1 MDESLSEESC
11 GGGDYLENEDQKKR
25 HLSGS
30 SPSKDIRKAVED
42 TLSTPSNSLDLSRKK
57 LQHLTEEIYKLPNLK
72 HLHLEGNALVI
83 IPKDLFQQ
91 LPNLVWLDLRYNKIK
106 TLPPGIGCH
115 KISGF
120 DLLLLLEDYLLEV
133 IWMTCIEKS
142 HETVIS
148 AVALHAPIE
157 RRGYA
162 EWIQQLKTLLL
173 ERNPIKRLPVE
184 LGNLTSLTALNLRH
198 CPLEFP
204 PKDVVQRGLRSI
216 LCFLRNVGNGKL
228 VNLEPDTQEL
238 PSMLQEDAKAIVKE
252 YKRKSK
258 RYPALRKAFTGPWKQ
273 MSFIKMPP
281 VEKLNLTELM
291 KSSLDLSDEWPN
303 EEEMLRFQ
311 KLREEMVKD
320 EKEEFLANQDLNPKA
335 TMQEFAEFRKNGR
348 KKERL
353 YNKSATLSRKK
364 FSQKNIFSE
373 FQSYDKMIQAK
384 QAEEFRLAV
393 QKELK
398 ETQALIE
405 QHRKDK
411 EVLREWRQRAKMMK
425 EKKEVLFR
433 YSPTRADM
441 ISKSAP
447 YATDNINYHNTRE
460 GCENL
465 KKCTPEKS
473 EHVRRMLKVNSIREA
488 EAASAS
494 REKELEQRIK
504 QHTQMIKERRKKS
517 KGTPQEEMQR
527 AKQDFETAEKLQ
539 AELAQVKQE
548 LQQEY
553 RFTAFTGE
561 PVPDSPR
568 MPPHNIFSTMKF

>member
-228 VNLEPDTQEL
+228 VNLEPDTQE
-238 PSMLQEDAKAIVKE
+238 
-252 YKRKSK
+252 
-258 RYPALRKAFTGPWKQ
+258 
-273 MSFIKMPP
+273 MPP

>member
-1 MDESLSEESC
+1 MDENLCEESC
-11 GGGDYLENEDQKKR
+11 GGGDGYLENEDQERR

-30 SPSKDIRKAVED
+30 SSSKDVRKAVED
-42 TLSTPSNSLDLSRKK
+42 TLSTTSNSLDLSRKK

-72 HLHLEGNALVI
+72 HLHLEGNALAI

-115 KISGF
+115 K
-120 DLLLLLEDYLLEV
+120 
-133 IWMTCIEKS
+133 
-142 HETVIS
+142 
-148 AVALHAPIE
+148 
-157 RRGYA
+157 
-162 EWIQQLKTLLL
+162 QLKTLLL

-184 LGNLTSLTALNLRH
+184 L
-198 CPLEFP
+198 E
-204 PKDVVQRGLRSI
+204 
-216 LCFLRNVGNGKL
+216 
-228 VNLEPDTQEL
+228 
-238 PSMLQEDAKAIVKE
+238 
-252 YKRKSK
+252 
-258 RYPALRKAFTGPWKQ
+258 
-273 MSFIKMPP
+273 MPP

-311 KLREEMVKD
+311 KLRKKMVKD

-348 KKERL
+348 KKETL

-373 FQSYDKMIQAK
+373 FQSYDKMIRAK
-384 QAEEFRLAV
+384 RAEEFRLAV

-425 EKKEVLFR
+425 EKKEALFR

-447 YATDNINYHNTRE
+447 YATDNINYHNMRE

-465 KKCTPEKS
+465 KKRIPEKS
-473 EHVRRMLKVNSIREA
+473 EYVRRMLKVNSIGEA

-504 QHTQMIKERRKKS
+504 QHTQMMKERRKKS
-517 KGTPQEEMQR
+517 KGTSQEEMQR

>member
-1 MDESLSEESC
+1 MDESFSEESC
-11 GGGDYLENEDQKKR
+11 GGGDYLENDYQKKR
-25 HLSGS
+25 NLSGS
-30 SPSKDIRKAVED
+30 SSSKYIRKAVED
-42 TLSTPSNSLDLSRKK
+42 TLSTPSNTLDLSRKK

-72 HLHLEGNALVI
+72 HLHLEGNALAI

-91 LPNLVWLDLRYNKIK
+91 LPNLVWLDLRHNKIK

-115 KISGF
+115 K
-120 DLLLLLEDYLLEV
+120 
-133 IWMTCIEKS
+133 
-142 HETVIS
+142 
-148 AVALHAPIE
+148 
-157 RRGYA
+157 
-162 EWIQQLKTLLL
+162 QLKTLLL
-173 ERNPIKRLPVE
+173 ERNPIKRLPLE

-204 PKDVVQRGLRSI
+204 PNDVVQRGLQSI

-228 VNLEPDTQEL
+228 VNLEPDTQE
-238 PSMLQEDAKAIVKE
+238 
-252 YKRKSK
+252 
-258 RYPALRKAFTGPWKQ
+258 
-273 MSFIKMPP
+273 MPP

-348 KKERL
+348 KKEKL
-353 YNKSATLSRKK
+353 YHKSATLSRKK
-364 FSQKNIFSE
+364 FSQKNTFSE
-373 FQSYDKMIQAK
+373 FQSYDKMIEAK
-384 QAEEFRLAV
+384 RAEEFRLAV

-411 EVLREWRQRAKMMK
+411 EVLQEWRQQTKMMK
-425 EKKEVLFR
+425 EKKEGLFN

-465 KKCTPEKS
+465 KKRMPEKN
-473 EHVRRMLKVNSIREA
+473 EHVRRMLKVNSIRNA
-488 EAASAS
+488 EAARPF

-504 QHTQMIKERRKKS
+504 QHTQMMKERRKKS

-527 AKQDFETAEKLQ
+527 AKQEFEIAEKLQ

-568 MPPHNIFSTMKF
+568 MQPHNIFSTIKF

>member
-1 MDESLSEESC
+1 MDESFSEESC
-11 GGGDYLENEDQKKR
+11 GGGDYLENEDQKRR

-30 SPSKDIRKAVED
+30 SSSKDIRKTVED

-72 HLHLEGNALVI
+72 HLHLEGNALAI

-106 TLPPGIGCH
+106 TLPSGIGCH
-115 KISGF
+115 K
-120 DLLLLLEDYLLEV
+120 
-133 IWMTCIEKS
+133 
-142 HETVIS
+142 
-148 AVALHAPIE
+148 
-157 RRGYA
+157 
-162 EWIQQLKTLLL
+162 QLKTLLL

-228 VNLEPDTQEL
+228 VNLEPDTQE
-238 PSMLQEDAKAIVKE
+238 
-252 YKRKSK
+252 
-258 RYPALRKAFTGPWKQ
+258 
-273 MSFIKMPP
+273 MPP

-303 EEEMLRFQ
+303 EGEMLRFQ

-353 YNKSATLSRKK
+353 YHKSATLSRKK
-364 FSQKNIFSE
+364 FSQKNTFSE

-384 QAEEFRLAV
+384 RAEEFRLAV

-411 EVLREWRQRAKMMK
+411 EVLREWRQRSKMMK

-465 KKCTPEKS
+465 KKRTPEKS
-473 EHVRRMLKVNSIREA
+473 EHVRRMLKVNSIRDA

-504 QHTQMIKERRKKS
+504 QHTQMMKERRKKS

-527 AKQDFETAEKLQ
+527 AKQDLETAEKLQ

-568 MPPHNIFSTMKF
+568 MQPHNIFSTMKF

>member
-115 KISGF
+115 K
-120 DLLLLLEDYLLEV
+120 
-133 IWMTCIEKS
+133 
-142 HETVIS
+142 
-148 AVALHAPIE
+148 
-157 RRGYA
+157 
-162 EWIQQLKTLLL
+162 QLKTLLL

-228 VNLEPDTQEL
+228 VNLEPDTQE
-238 PSMLQEDAKAIVKE
+238 
-252 YKRKSK
+252 
-258 RYPALRKAFTGPWKQ
+258 
-273 MSFIKMPP
+273 MPP

>member
-30 SPSKDIRKAVED
+30 SSSKDIRKAVED

-57 LQHLTEEIYKLPNLK
+57 LQHLTEEIYKLPNLQ
-72 HLHLEGNALVI
+72 HLHLEGNALAI

-115 KISGF
+115 K
-120 DLLLLLEDYLLEV
+120 
-133 IWMTCIEKS
+133 
-142 HETVIS
+142 
-148 AVALHAPIE
+148 
-157 RRGYA
+157 
-162 EWIQQLKTLLL
+162 QLKTLLL

-228 VNLEPDTQEL
+228 VNLEPDTQE
-238 PSMLQEDAKAIVKE
+238 
-252 YKRKSK
+252 
-258 RYPALRKAFTGPWKQ
+258 
-273 MSFIKMPP
+273 MPP

-311 KLREEMVKD
+311 KLRKEMVKD

-373 FQSYDKMIQAK
+373 FQSYDKLIQAK
-384 QAEEFRLAV
+384 RAEEFRLAV

-411 EVLREWRQRAKMMK
+411 EMLREWRQRAKMMK

-433 YSPTRADM
+433 YSPTRTDM
-441 ISKSAP
+441 ISKNAP

-465 KKCTPEKS
+465 KKRTPEKS

-504 QHTQMIKERRKKS
+504 QHTQMMKERRKKS

-539 AELAQVKQE
+539 AELAQVKQD

>member
-30 SPSKDIRKAVED
+30 SSSKDIRKAVED

-72 HLHLEGNALVI
+72 HLHLEGNALAI

-106 TLPPGIGCH
+106 TLPSGIGCH
-115 KISGF
+115 K
-120 DLLLLLEDYLLEV
+120 
-133 IWMTCIEKS
+133 
-142 HETVIS
+142 
-148 AVALHAPIE
+148 
-157 RRGYA
+157 
-162 EWIQQLKTLLL
+162 QLKTLLL

-216 LCFLRNVGNGKL
+216 LCFLRNVGNGKV

-252 YKRKSK
+252 YRRKSK

-373 FQSYDKMIQAK
+373 FHSYDKMIQAK
-384 QAEEFRLAV
+384 RAEEFRLAV

-465 KKCTPEKS
+465 KKRTPEKS

-504 QHTQMIKERRKKS
+504 HHTQMIKERRKKS

-527 AKQDFETAEKLQ
+527 AKQDFETVEKLQ

>member
-11 GGGDYLENEDQKKR
+11 GGGGDYLENEDQKKR

-30 SPSKDIRKAVED
+30 SSSKDVRKAVED

-72 HLHLEGNALVI
+72 HLHLEGNALAI

-115 KISGF
+115 K
-120 DLLLLLEDYLLEV
+120 
-133 IWMTCIEKS
+133 
-142 HETVIS
+142 
-148 AVALHAPIE
+148 
-157 RRGYA
+157 
-162 EWIQQLKTLLL
+162 QLKTLLL

-184 LGNLTSLTALNLRH
+184 L
-198 CPLEFP
+198 E
-204 PKDVVQRGLRSI
+204 
-216 LCFLRNVGNGKL
+216 
-228 VNLEPDTQEL
+228 
-238 PSMLQEDAKAIVKE
+238 
-252 YKRKSK
+252 
-258 RYPALRKAFTGPWKQ
+258 
-273 MSFIKMPP
+273 MPP

-373 FQSYDKMIQAK
+373 FQSYGKMIQAK
-384 QAEEFRLAV
+384 RAEEFRLAV

-411 EVLREWRQRAKMMK
+411 EMLREWRQRAKMMK

-441 ISKSAP
+441 KVEELQQERLRKTHPTICTYRPVVSRLLWKWETQVPALNQISKSAP
-447 YATDNINYHNTRE
+447 YATDSINYHNTRE

-465 KKCTPEKS
+465 KKRIPEKS

-488 EAASAS
+488 EVASAS
-494 REKELEQRIK
+494 KEKELEQRIK
-504 QHTQMIKERRKKS
+504 QHTQMMKERRKKS
-517 KGTPQEEMQR
+517 KGTSQEEMQR

>member
-11 GGGDYLENEDQKKR
+11 GGGGDYLENEDQKKR

-30 SPSKDIRKAVED
+30 SSSKDVRKAVED

-72 HLHLEGNALVI
+72 HLHLEGNALAI

-115 KISGF
+115 K
-120 DLLLLLEDYLLEV
+120 
-133 IWMTCIEKS
+133 
-142 HETVIS
+142 
-148 AVALHAPIE
+148 
-157 RRGYA
+157 
-162 EWIQQLKTLLL
+162 QLKTLLL

-204 PKDVVQRGLRSI
+204 PKDVVQRGLQSI

-228 VNLEPDTQEL
+228 VNLEPDTQE
-238 PSMLQEDAKAIVKE
+238 
-252 YKRKSK
+252 
-258 RYPALRKAFTGPWKQ
+258 
-273 MSFIKMPP
+273 MPP

-373 FQSYDKMIQAK
+373 FQSYGKMIQAK
-384 QAEEFRLAV
+384 RAEEFRLAV

-411 EVLREWRQRAKMMK
+411 EMLREWRQRAKMMK

-447 YATDNINYHNTRE
+447 YATDSINYHNTRE

-465 KKCTPEKS
+465 KKRIPEKS

-488 EAASAS
+488 EVASAS
-494 REKELEQRIK
+494 KEKELEQRIK
-504 QHTQMIKERRKKS
+504 QHTQMMKERRKKS
-517 KGTPQEEMQR
+517 KGTSQEEMQR

>member
-1 MDESLSEESC
+1 MDESFSEESC
-11 GGGDYLENEDQKKR
+11 GGGDYLENDYQKKR
-25 HLSGS
+25 NLSGS
-30 SPSKDIRKAVED
+30 SSSKYIRKAVED
-42 TLSTPSNSLDLSRKK
+42 TLSTPSNTLDLSRKK

-72 HLHLEGNALVI
+72 HLHLEGNALAI

-91 LPNLVWLDLRYNKIK
+91 LPNLVWLDLRHNKIK

-115 KISGF
+115 K
-120 DLLLLLEDYLLEV
+120 
-133 IWMTCIEKS
+133 
-142 HETVIS
+142 
-148 AVALHAPIE
+148 
-157 RRGYA
+157 
-162 EWIQQLKTLLL
+162 QLKTLLL

-204 PKDVVQRGLRSI
+204 PKDVVQRGLQSI

-228 VNLEPDTQEL
+228 VNLEPDTQE
-238 PSMLQEDAKAIVKE
+238 
-252 YKRKSK
+252 
-258 RYPALRKAFTGPWKQ
+258 
-273 MSFIKMPP
+273 MPP

-353 YNKSATLSRKK
+353 YHKSATLSRKK
-364 FSQKNIFSE
+364 FSQKNTFSE

-384 QAEEFRLAV
+384 RAEEFRLAV

-411 EVLREWRQRAKMMK
+411 EVLQEWRQRAKMMK
-425 EKKEVLFR
+425 EKKEVLFN

-447 YATDNINYHNTRE
+447 YATDNINYHSTRE

-465 KKCTPEKS
+465 KKRTPEKS
-473 EHVRRMLKVNSIREA
+473 EHVRRMLKVNSIRNA
-488 EAASAS
+488 EAA
-494 REKELEQRIK
+494 RPFRVKELEQRIK
-504 QHTQMIKERRKKS
+504 QHTQMMKERRKKS

-527 AKQDFETAEKLQ
+527 AKQDFEIAEKLQ

-568 MPPHNIFSTMKF
+568 MQPQNIFSTMKF

>member
-1 MDESLSEESC
+1 MDESFSEESC

-30 SPSKDIRKAVED
+30 SSSKDIRKAVED
-42 TLSTPSNSLDLSRKK
+42 TLSTSSNSLDLSRKK

-72 HLHLEGNALVI
+72 HLHLEGNALAV

-115 KISGF
+115 K
-120 DLLLLLEDYLLEV
+120 
-133 IWMTCIEKS
+133 
-142 HETVIS
+142 
-148 AVALHAPIE
+148 
-157 RRGYA
+157 
-162 EWIQQLKTLLL
+162 QLKTLLL

-216 LCFLRNVGNGKL
+216 LSFLRNVGNGKL
-228 VNLEPDTQEL
+228 VNLEPDTQE
-238 PSMLQEDAKAIVKE
+238 
-252 YKRKSK
+252 
-258 RYPALRKAFTGPWKQ
+258 
-273 MSFIKMPP
+273 MPP

-320 EKEEFLANQDLNPKA
+320 EKEEFLANQDLNPKT
-335 TMQEFAEFRKNGR
+335 TMQEFAEFRKDGR

-353 YNKSATLSRKK
+353 YHKSATLSRKK
-364 FSQKNIFSE
+364 FSQKNTFSE

-384 QAEEFRLAV
+384 RAEEFRLAV

-411 EVLREWRQRAKMMK
+411 ELLREWRQRAKIMK

-441 ISKSAP
+441 VC
-447 YATDNINYHNTRE
+447 NRE
-460 GCENL
+460 
-465 KKCTPEKS
+465 
-473 EHVRRMLKVNSIREA
+473 
-488 EAASAS
+488 
-494 REKELEQRIK
+494 
-504 QHTQMIKERRKKS
+504 
-517 KGTPQEEMQR
+517 
-527 AKQDFETAEKLQ
+527 
-539 AELAQVKQE
+539 
-548 LQQEY
+548 
-553 RFTAFTGE
+553 
-561 PVPDSPR
+561 
-568 MPPHNIFSTMKF
+568 

>member
-30 SPSKDIRKAVED
+30 SSSKDVRKAVED
-42 TLSTPSNSLDLSRKK
+42 TLSIPSNSLDLSRKK

-72 HLHLEGNALVI
+72 HLHLEGNALAI

-115 KISGF
+115 K
-120 DLLLLLEDYLLEV
+120 
-133 IWMTCIEKS
+133 
-142 HETVIS
+142 
-148 AVALHAPIE
+148 
-157 RRGYA
+157 
-162 EWIQQLKTLLL
+162 QLKTLLL

-204 PKDVVQRGLRSI
+204 PKDVVQRGLQSI
-216 LCFLRNVGNGKL
+216 LCFLRNVGNGKV
-228 VNLEPDTQEL
+228 VNLEPDTQE
-238 PSMLQEDAKAIVKE
+238 
-252 YKRKSK
+252 
-258 RYPALRKAFTGPWKQ
+258 
-273 MSFIKMPP
+273 MPP

-373 FQSYDKMIQAK
+373 FQSYGKMIQAK
-384 QAEEFRLAV
+384 RAEEFRLAV

-411 EVLREWRQRAKMMK
+411 EMLREWRQRAKMMK

-447 YATDNINYHNTRE
+447 YATDSINYHNTRE

-465 KKCTPEKS
+465 KKRIPEKS

-488 EAASAS
+488 EVASAS
-494 REKELEQRIK
+494 KEKELEQRIK
-504 QHTQMIKERRKKS
+504 QHTQMMKERRKKS
-517 KGTPQEEMQR
+517 KGTSQEEMQR
-527 AKQDFETAEKLQ
+527 AKQDFET
-539 AELAQVKQE
+539 
-548 LQQEY
+548 EY
-553 RFTAFTGE
+553 QISKEDCGKD
-561 PVPDSPR
+561 V
-568 MPPHNIFSTMKF
+568 

>member
-30 SPSKDIRKAVED
+30 SSSKDVRKAVED
-42 TLSTPSNSLDLSRKK
+42 TLSIPSNSLDLSRKK

-72 HLHLEGNALVI
+72 HLHLEGNALAI

-115 KISGF
+115 K
-120 DLLLLLEDYLLEV
+120 
-133 IWMTCIEKS
+133 
-142 HETVIS
+142 
-148 AVALHAPIE
+148 
-157 RRGYA
+157 
-162 EWIQQLKTLLL
+162 QLKTLLL

-204 PKDVVQRGLRSI
+204 PKDVVQRGLQSI
-216 LCFLRNVGNGKL
+216 LCFLRNVGNGKV
-228 VNLEPDTQEL
+228 VNLEPDTQE
-238 PSMLQEDAKAIVKE
+238 
-252 YKRKSK
+252 
-258 RYPALRKAFTGPWKQ
+258 
-273 MSFIKMPP
+273 MPP

-373 FQSYDKMIQAK
+373 FQSYGKMIQAK
-384 QAEEFRLAV
+384 RAEEFRLAV

-411 EVLREWRQRAKMMK
+411 EMLREWRQRAKMMK

-447 YATDNINYHNTRE
+447 YATDSINYHNTRE

-465 KKCTPEKS
+465 KKRIPEKS

-488 EAASAS
+488 EVASAS
-494 REKELEQRIK
+494 KEKELEQRIK
-504 QHTQMIKERRKKS
+504 QHTQMMKERRKKS
-517 KGTPQEEMQR
+517 KGTSQEEMQR

>member
-115 KISGF
+115 KLLCRISGF

-228 VNLEPDTQEL
+228 VNLEPDTQE
-238 PSMLQEDAKAIVKE
+238 
-252 YKRKSK
+252 
-258 RYPALRKAFTGPWKQ
+258 
-273 MSFIKMPP
+273 MPP

>member
-1 MDESLSEESC
+1 MDENLCEESC
-11 GGGDYLENEDQKKR
+11 GGGDGYLENEDQERR

-30 SPSKDIRKAVED
+30 SSSKDVRKAVED
-42 TLSTPSNSLDLSRKK
+42 TLSTTSNSLDLSRKK

-72 HLHLEGNALVI
+72 HLHLEGNALAI

-115 KISGF
+115 K
-120 DLLLLLEDYLLEV
+120 
-133 IWMTCIEKS
+133 
-142 HETVIS
+142 
-148 AVALHAPIE
+148 
-157 RRGYA
+157 
-162 EWIQQLKTLLL
+162 QLKTLLL

-228 VNLEPDTQEL
+228 VNLEPDTQEDYTKVETL
-238 PSMLQEDAKAIVKE
+238 RD
-252 YKRKSK
+252 RKDNGISK
-258 RYPALRKAFTGPWKQ
+258 RQRRGNIGIVITNPA
-273 MSFIKMPP
+273 SEMPP

-311 KLREEMVKD
+311 KLRKKMVKD

-348 KKERL
+348 KKETL
-353 YNKSATLSRKK
+353 YNKS
-364 FSQKNIFSE
+364 KNIFSE
-373 FQSYDKMIQAK
+373 FQSYDKMIRAK
-384 QAEEFRLAV
+384 RAEEFRLAV

-425 EKKEVLFR
+425 EKKEALFR

-441 ISKSAP
+441 VC
-447 YATDNINYHNTRE
+447 NRE
-460 GCENL
+460 
-465 KKCTPEKS
+465 
-473 EHVRRMLKVNSIREA
+473 
-488 EAASAS
+488 
-494 REKELEQRIK
+494 
-504 QHTQMIKERRKKS
+504 
-517 KGTPQEEMQR
+517 
-527 AKQDFETAEKLQ
+527 
-539 AELAQVKQE
+539 
-548 LQQEY
+548 
-553 RFTAFTGE
+553 
-561 PVPDSPR
+561 
-568 MPPHNIFSTMKF
+568 

>member
-11 GGGDYLENEDQKKR
+11 GGGGDYLENEDQKKR

-30 SPSKDIRKAVED
+30 SSSKDVRKAVED

-72 HLHLEGNALVI
+72 HLHLEGNALAI

-115 KISGF
+115 K
-120 DLLLLLEDYLLEV
+120 
-133 IWMTCIEKS
+133 
-142 HETVIS
+142 
-148 AVALHAPIE
+148 
-157 RRGYA
+157 
-162 EWIQQLKTLLL
+162 QLKTLLL

-204 PKDVVQRGLRSI
+204 PKDVVQRGLQSI

-228 VNLEPDTQEL
+228 VNLEPDTQE
-238 PSMLQEDAKAIVKE
+238 
-252 YKRKSK
+252 
-258 RYPALRKAFTGPWKQ
+258 
-273 MSFIKMPP
+273 MPP

-373 FQSYDKMIQAK
+373 FQSYGKMIQAK
-384 QAEEFRLAV
+384 RAEEFRLAV

-411 EVLREWRQRAKMMK
+411 EMLREWRQRAKMMK

-441 ISKSAP
+441 KVEELQQERLRKTHPTICTYRPVVSRLLWKWETQVPALNQISKSAP
-447 YATDNINYHNTRE
+447 YATDSINYHNTRE

-465 KKCTPEKS
+465 KKRIPEKS

-488 EAASAS
+488 EVASAS
-494 REKELEQRIK
+494 KEKELEQRIK
-504 QHTQMIKERRKKS
+504 QHTQMMKERRKKS
-517 KGTPQEEMQR
+517 KGTSQEEMQR